1 MTTDLSPQLQEATQ
15 SLIEHLLASETFKR
29 YQQAHTRINED
40 SESRTLMERL
50 SSSQANIRQK
60 QASGGVGQ
68 EELDALRLLQQ
79 RVLRDPVIMDYAQSQ
94 QEVIGLLRQINGEI
108 SQLLAFN
115 FASFAN
121 HTTC

>member
-1 MTTDLSPQLQEATQ
+1 MTVDLSPQLQEATQ

-29 YQQAHTRINED
+29 YQQAQARIDEN

-50 SSSQANIRQK
+50 SNAQANIRQK

-68 EELDALRLLQQ
+68 AELDALGLLQQ
-79 RVLRDPVIMDYAQSQ
+79 RVLRDPIIMEYAQSQ
-94 QEVIGLLRQINGEI
+94 EQAIGLLRQVNDEI
-108 SQLLAFN
+108 SQLLGIN

-121 HTTC
+121 HPTC